1 MKLYIESLKM
11 HFKSILEYKASF
23 IISFISQF
31 LIFFS
36 YYFIILALFNKFD
49 NIKGFSVY
57 EVLLIFSIIQF
68 GYSFNEVFARGVDR
82 FDDLIVDGSFD
93 RLLLRPRSI
102 ILQVLCSQVELV
114 KLSRLL
120 QAVIIFFIAIS
131 HLDIE
136 FSVLKVICLILMIIS
151 SIAIFFSVFLTMA
164 SYCFFT
170 VQALEVRN
178 LFTDGGK
185 HMAQYPM
192 GIFRRGIMLFF
203 TFIIPYAFVNYYP
216 LLFFLGRSD
225 NLFYCFSPLIVLL
238 YLIPA
243 FLIFRFG
250 MKKYTSVGS

>member
-11 HFKSILEYKASF
+11 HLKSVLEYKVSF
-23 IISFISQF
+23 IISFFSQF
-31 LIFFS
+31 LIFFT
-36 YYFIILALFNKFD
+36 YYFIILALFSKFD
-49 NIKGFSVY
+49 NIKGFNVY
-57 EVLLIFSIIQF
+57 EVLLTFSIIQF
-68 GYSFNEVFARGVDR
+68 GFSFNEVFARGIDK
-82 FDDLIVDGSFD
+82 FDELIISGGFD
-93 RLLLRPRSI
+93 RILLRPRNV
-102 ILQVLCSQVELV
+102 ILQVLCSEMQLV

-120 QAVIIFFIAIS
+120 QSIIIFFIAIS
-131 HLDIE
+131 HLEIK
-136 FSVLKVICLILMIIS
+136 FSVLKVICLILMFIS
-151 SIAIFFSVFLTMA
+151 SITIFFSLFLTMA

-170 VQALEVRN
+170 VQALEIRN

-216 LLFFLGRSD
+216 LLFFLGKNN